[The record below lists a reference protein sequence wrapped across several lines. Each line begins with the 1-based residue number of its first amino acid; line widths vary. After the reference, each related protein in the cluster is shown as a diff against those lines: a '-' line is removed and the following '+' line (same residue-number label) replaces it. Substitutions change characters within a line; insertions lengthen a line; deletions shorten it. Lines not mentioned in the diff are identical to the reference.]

1 MEYTIKKMAEI
12 SGVSPRTLRF
22 YDQIHLLKPSRVTE
36 SGYRI
41 YTSQEVDRLQQILF
55 YRSLDFKLEQIAEIL
70 DNPAFDHRQAL
81 IQHQEMLQEKR
92 KQLDT
97 LLMTI
102 QHTLESYEGGK
113 PMKDHEKF
121 EGFKKQKIMEN
132 ETNYGQEIREKY
144 GDDTVE
150 KANKK
155 WQNMSEEKFE
165 EMQSLEKQLLADLT
179 TYLQSDSDQKLALK
193 LFEEHKK
200 WLTFSWPSYSSE
212 AHRGLGLLYI
222 SDERFTAYYDERCG
236 NGAAQA
242 LNTIIQTYAV
252 E

>member
-102 QHTLESYEGGK
+102 QHTL
-113 PMKDHEKF
+113 
-121 EGFKKQKIMEN
+121 
-132 ETNYGQEIREKY
+132 
-144 GDDTVE
+144 
-150 KANKK
+150 
-155 WQNMSEEKFE
+155 
-165 EMQSLEKQLLADLT
+165 
-179 TYLQSDSDQKLALK
+179 
-193 LFEEHKK
+193 
-200 WLTFSWPSYSSE
+200 
-212 AHRGLGLLYI
+212 
-222 SDERFTAYYDERCG
+222 
-236 NGAAQA
+236 
-242 LNTIIQTYAV
+242 
-252 E
+252 